1 MSQFAHPAVTTR
13 VPRSTRTTLIAALLA
28 LAAVAAI
35 ALVIALG
42 NDTSNN
48 DQVAVADQAQP
59 SLRADSGPE
68 ESAVAASLGSST
80 IAGPDE
86 SAVAASVAAGI
97 SEPTTAQ
104 PDESHIAALGRRRLH
119 PADRA
124 GPTRATSPPSPSP
137 PAATRTRR
145 EHHRR
150 SHLRPLDRPGPR
162 PEQPARGG
170 QPAPAGTSAFR
181 RATARF
187 NPPLRTPA
195 TRMKLGMTL
204 RPESATAPSP

>member
-13 VPRSTRTTLIAALLA
+13 VPRSSRTTLIAALLA
-28 LAAVAAI
+28 LAAVAAT

-48 DQVAVADQAQP
+48 DQVAVAEQAQP

-97 SEPTTAQ
+97 SEPSVG
-104 PDESHIAALGRRRLH
+104 PDESTVAASV
-119 PADRA
+119 A
-124 GPTRATSPPSPSP
+124 GSSGPDESTT
-137 PAATRTRR
+137 AAAV
-145 EHHRR
+145 
-150 SHLRPLDRPGPR
+150 SG
-162 PEQPARGG
+162 
-170 QPAPAGTSAFR
+170 
-181 RATARF
+181 
-187 NPPLRTPA
+187 N
-195 TRMKLGMTL
+195 
-204 RPESATAPSP
+204 

>member
-68 ESAVAASLGSST
+68 ESAVAAS
-80 IAGPDE
+80 IGPAR
-86 SAVAASVAAGI
+86 S
-97 SEPTTAQ
+97 P
-104 PDESHIAALGRRRLH
+104 
-119 PADRA
+119 
-124 GPTRATSPPSPSP
+124 GPTRAP
-137 PAATRTRR
+137 
-145 EHHRR
+145 
-150 SHLRPLDRPGPR
+150 
-162 PEQPARGG
+162 
-170 QPAPAGTSAFR
+170 
-181 RATARF
+181 
-187 NPPLRTPA
+187 
-195 TRMKLGMTL
+195 
-204 RPESATAPSP
+204 